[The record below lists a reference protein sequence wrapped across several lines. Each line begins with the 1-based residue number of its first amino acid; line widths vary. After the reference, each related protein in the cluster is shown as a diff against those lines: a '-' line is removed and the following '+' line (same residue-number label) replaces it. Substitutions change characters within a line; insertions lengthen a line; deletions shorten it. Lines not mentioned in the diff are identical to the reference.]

1 MSSTPNTAS
10 SSMGALNSGKPLPG
24 LKLAADA
31 VASVPRQRGRGR
43 GLSPRIESKLRS
55 ALIDLS
61 CVPGPDLKVF
71 AERSRTALPSEG
83 SARFAIMAHV
93 GGGCQGCSRDSSSSI
108 RFFAV
113 V

>member
-31 VASVPRQRGRGR
+31 VASVPRQRGR

-93 GGGCQGCSRDSSSSI
+93 GSGCQGCSRDSSSSI